1 MGTSK
6 KLISTLLAAIIV
18 FTLAACRNADTGDLD
33 DSFLDN
39 TDDIDNSVIE
49 KYIYTPHEIGISNS
63 DMLRYPVSGAIVHDE
78 YIIYWHHDYM
88 NLTIAKQMPDGE
100 SRIEVHVPVSERLHE
115 AKKRWKSAQ

>member
-6 KLISTLLAAIIV
+6 KLISTLLVVIIV
-18 FTLAACRNADTGDLD
+18 FTLAACRYADTGNLD
-33 DSFLDN
+33 DSFLNN
-39 TDDIDNSVIE
+39 TDNIE